1 MTVTMTDFDPVIGKT
16 ISHYRILEK
25 LGGGGMGVVYKAEDT
40 RLDRF
45 VALKFLPEGL
55 AQDRQALERFRR
67 EAKAASV
74 LNHPNICTI
83 HDIGEENGRAFIAME
98 YLDGATLKQRIG
110 GRAME
115 LDALLAIGIEVA
127 DGLDAAHA
135 EGIVHRDIKP
145 ANIFVTKRGHAKILD
160 FGLAKQVSRF
170 STSPLSAT
178 NASADTM
185 SGATLGGVSA
195 ADLTSPGTALGT
207 VAYMSPEQVRGKELD
222 ARTDVFSF
230 GVVLYEMATGSLPFR
245 GETSAVITE
254 AILNRAPITPVRL
267 NPDLPAKLEELINK
281 SLEKDR
287 DLRCQSAAE
296 LRADLKR
303 LRRDTDSGRTVSS
316 SASSSISAPS
326 QAADLSSSVVTSLPA
341 SSPSSGRSAAHSSS
355 SSAIVEV
362 AWRNKLNSSLLLLF
376 FSSSFYLPVTVPTI
390 SSVVPPS
397 KLPPKSPKSATG
409 TSLWIVLSSPLM
421 AAPSL
426 SPLPPTVTTR
436 FSSCRF
442 WRRTASAHQGR
453 RQQRHLQFLGR
464 RQ

>member
-1 MTVTMTDFDPVIGKT
+1 MPRTICQGKQGSPTAYRLCALSHIRHLTNEPSYPLAAVGVGAAALYT
-16 ISHYRILEK
+16 IS
-25 LGGGGMGVVYKAEDT
+25 
-40 RLDRF
+40 
-45 VALKFLPEGL
+45 
-55 AQDRQALERFRR
+55 
-67 EAKAASV
+67 
-74 LNHPNICTI
+74 
-83 HDIGEENGRAFIAME
+83 
-98 YLDGATLKQRIG
+98 
-110 GRAME
+110 
-115 LDALLAIGIEVA
+115 GIE
-127 DGLDAAHA
+127 G
-135 EGIVHRDIKP
+135 EQRGRY
-145 ANIFVTKRGHAKILD
+145 KR
-160 FGLAKQVSRF
+160 
-170 STSPLSAT
+170 SPNSA
-178 NASADTM
+178 
-185 SGATLGGVSA
+185 GAPQGRPRRRRHGR
-195 ADLTSPGTALGT
+195 
-207 VAYMSPEQVRGKELD
+207 Q
-222 ARTDVFSF
+222 
-230 GVVLYEMATGSLPFR
+230 
-245 GETSAVITE
+245 
-254 AILNRAPITPVRL
+254 
-267 NPDLPAKLEELINK
+267 
-281 SLEKDR
+281 DR

-316 SASSSISAPS
+316 PASSSISAPS
-326 QAADLSSSVVTSLPA
+326 QTADPSSSVVTSLPA